1 MSAELVSD
9 EEMDFWSKAAL
20 VNISILFVW
29 LFTIKNQCKKWFFS
43 TNTLSKGC
51 ASFIEGVQK
60 AHRIK
65 IVSVAR
71 PGPKIQTAFPDFGCG
86 GAQYRQFHLV
96 RLSPRRRRPAFF
108 PWRCSDTTCQCPPG
122 RGWQEVSPIARTQ
135 VGSPSQSNA
144 QVSRQPG
151 HQSTKYSH

>member
-1 MSAELVSD
+1 MRKWTSGPKQLWSISQFYSFGFSKSRISAKSV
-9 EEMDFWSKAAL
+9 FRQTHYQRVAC
-20 VNISILFVW
+20 V
-29 LFTIKNQCKKWFFS
+29 
-43 TNTLSKGC
+43 
-51 ASFIEGVQK
+51 SFIEGVQK
-60 AHRIK
+60 AHIIK

-96 RLSPRRRRPAFF
+96 RLSPKRRRPAFF

-122 RGWQEVSPIARTQ
+122 RGWQEVSPIARRQ

-151 HQSTKYSH
+151 HQSTKYRH